1 MLAIEADCYW
11 CISKMLEYV
20 VKNYTHGFGGQ
31 HEAYTKV
38 QELLYRIDE

>member
-1 MLAIEADCYW
+1 MYW

-20 VKNYTHGFGGQ
+20 TKNYTNGFGGI

-38 QELLYRIDE
+38 QELLYQID